1 MADYSKGKIYRIVG
15 GDGVY
20 IGSTTRDLRF
30 RWTEHTYAY
39 KKGGS
44 RSVFELFNKYGV
56 DNCRIELVEEYPCT
70 TRQEL
75 HRREG
80 EVIKECQC
88 VNSLIAGRT
97 SAEWYNDTIEI
108 RRLQQKEWEERNKEK
123 RAKRNRNPK

>member
-15 GDGVY
+15 GDSIY
-20 IGSTTRDLRF
+20 IGSTTRNLRF
-30 RWTEHTYAY
+30 RWAEHIYAY

-56 DNCRIELVEEYPCT
+56 DNCRIELLEEYPCK

-75 HRREG
+75 HTREG
-80 EVIKECQC
+80 EVMKECKC
-88 VNSLIAGRT
+88 VNSLIPGRT
-97 SAEWYNDTIEI
+97 LKEWYNDTIEI
-108 RRLQQKEWEERNKEK
+108 RKQQNKEWEERNKEK